1 MASLDA
7 MAVFA
12 AVVEQ
17 AGFSAAAQQLG
28 ISTPVVSKR
37 VSALENTLGARLLNR
52 TTRKLSLTEAG
63 TVFYRHCARVVAEAR
78 EAEAAVTDLSTDPR
92 GLLRITAPVTFG
104 SHQIARALPG
114 FLAQYPEIRV
124 EMDLSDRQ
132 VDLAEDAYDLAI
144 RITQQPQPYLAARHL
159 ASTRRIPCAA
169 PGYWHTHGRPAVPAD
184 LVNHNCI
191 VYRPNPSFNQWFFV
205 GPEGPE
211 TIPVTGSFSVN
222 NTEAMLQAAIGGL
235 GVIMLTSFT
244 VDRAIA
250 AGLLE
255 PVLETFD
262 APDTDIYALYLPN
275 RHLSAKARV
284 FIDYLVDYYGQR
296 RLV

>member
-17 AGFSAAAQQLG
+17 TGFAAAAQHLG

-37 VSALENTLGARLLNR
+37 VSALEDALGARLLNR
-52 TTRKLSLTEAG
+52 TTRRLSLTEAG
-63 TVFYRHCARVVAEAR
+63 AIFYQHCARVVAEAR
-78 EAEAAVTDLSTDPR
+78 EAEAAVIDLNTAPR
-92 GLLRITAPVTFG
+92 GLLRVTAPVTFG
-104 SHQIARALPG
+104 AHQIARALPD
-114 FLAQYPEIRV
+114 FLATYPEIQV

-132 VDLAEDAYDLAI
+132 VDLAEDGYDLAI
-144 RITQQPQPYLAARHL
+144 RITQQPQPFLSARHL
-159 ASTRRIPCAA
+159 ASTRRVPCAA
-169 PGYWHTHGRPAVPAD
+169 PGYWQANGRPSVPAD
-184 LVNHNCI
+184 LADHNCI
-191 VYRPNPSFNQWFFV
+191 VYRPNPTFNHWYFI

-244 VDRAIA
+244 VDRAITD
-250 AGLLE
+250 GLLE
-255 PVLETFD
+255 PVLEAFG

-275 RHLSAKARV
+275 RHLSIKARV
-284 FIDYLVDYYGQR
+284 FIDYLVDYYAQR
-296 RLV
+296 RLD